1 MAPWLPS
8 GVIFPPQGSAIMR
21 YKGMCAY
28 DISLHA
34 KFSSDY
40 YNLRVI
46 DAQKFTSTTENKIQ
60 HNLKNICTHKN
71 EL

>member
-1 MAPWLPS
+1 
-8 GVIFPPQGSAIMR
+8 
-21 YKGMCAY
+21 MCAY

-34 KFSSDY
+34 KFSSDC
-40 YNLRVI
+40 YNLRVT

-71 EL
+71 ELQPRELKVCREVCFFFVVVY